1 MREAT
6 ITEEEMSTKKL
17 LNITVGCVLLAG
29 LLLAAGC
36 ASSNGAPTSA
46 EPDRGGESTVVPGG
60 EVVLGAEDNGTAVK
74 LSAGQELVVTLESNP
89 TTGYRW
95 QVSEVDESVLTQTGE
110 AEFQEAPKEGEQMV
124 GVGGTETFRFASA
137 PGSTTLTLV
146 YHRSWETDV
155 EPEDSFTVEVTVR

>member
-1 MREAT
+1 
-6 ITEEEMSTKKL
+6 MSTKKL
-17 LNITVGCVLLAG
+17 MNVAIASVLLAG

-36 ASSNGAPTSA
+36 ASSDGAPTST
-46 EPDRGGESTVVPGG
+46 EPDRGGEPTVVPGG
-60 EVVLGAEDNGTAVK
+60 DVVLSAEDDGTAVE
-74 LSAGQELVVTLESNP
+74 LNPGQMLVVALESNP

-95 QVSEVDESVLTQTGE
+95 EVSEVDKSVLTQVGG
-110 AEFQEAPKEGEQMV
+110 AEFQEAPKEDEQMV

-155 EPEDSFTVEVTVR
+155 EPAATFSVDVTVR